1 MGFLRRNKAAA
12 AVLALA
18 VIFLAVGVWR
28 GEMDTV
34 FRKAVNVCMEC
45 IGLG

>member
-1 MGFLRRNKAAA
+1 MSFLRRNYPALLCVFVGLAFF
-12 AVLALA
+12 VLGL
-18 VIFLAVGVWR
+18 WR
-28 GEMDTV
+28 GEDETV